1 MRANNS
7 EIILFAENTYIF
19 VKAGSKDSA
28 YLRAIKVGTWKILN
42 YMACNQLNI
51 NLDKHAICTS
61 LISIQLITLL

>member
-28 YLRAIKVGTWKILN
+28 YLRAIKVGT
-42 YMACNQLNI
+42 
-51 NLDKHAICTS
+51 
-61 LISIQLITLL
+61 